1 MQKLDLYNYRQEIR
15 ANNIILS
22 FEGTMSQ
29 GVLTALIDALNEKVT
44 ANNVDLANSMHYT
57 IRKICSILVE
67 LAQNIQNHSLEQA
80 QQGNTS
86 SGLGIIVIR
95 EDSHYFSLTSGNNLL
110 IADAENLAEYCAH
123 INSLDA
129 VNLKKL
135 YKERLKRVRAKDEK
149 GGGIGLI
156 EIKRTCGL
164 PLVYKIQPIDNETMF
179 FSLSVKLIKAAE

>member
-95 EDSHYFSLTSGNNLL
+95 EDSHYFSLTSGP
-110 IADAENLAEYCAH
+110 
-123 INSLDA
+123 
-129 VNLKKL
+129 
-135 YKERLKRVRAKDEK
+135 RQKRHPGHWHPAYPPYRDPPPQKWFWKD
-149 GGGIGLI
+149 
-156 EIKRTCGL
+156 
-164 PLVYKIQPIDNETMF
+164 
-179 FSLSVKLIKAAE
+179 